1 MRAVITGLWLVLAVT
16 SGLAGQNPPNPSQIR
31 SGGALAHQL
40 LGTWRLISIGSV
52 RQDGTFE
59 PVPELGSRAIGYL
72 MYDTTG
78 HMCVSLA
85 NPDHPR
91 WANPEKPT
99 EAERLHSFDVV
110 FAYCGTYE
118 VQEKE
123 NRVIHRPEMAS
134 WPHYVGTD
142 QFRNIRMQGDRLI
155 LSDKETPPNG
165 EPHEYQITWERV
177 RKQNQ

>member
-1 MRAVITGLWLVLAVT
+1 MRAVLIGALSLFCAVAGSLGQ
-16 SGLAGQNPPNPSQIR
+16 SGPSSSQTKSAVPLAGR
-31 SGGALAHQL
+31 L
-40 LGTWRLISIGSV
+40 LGTWRLISIGSF
-52 RQDGTFE
+52 RPDGTFE
-59 PVPELGSRAIGYL
+59 PEPELGPHPIGYL
-72 MYDTTG
+72 MYDSTG

-85 NPDHPR
+85 NPNHPR

-99 EAERLHSFDVV
+99 EAERLHSFDVM

-123 NRVIHRPEMAS
+123 QRVIHRPEMAS

-142 QFRNIRMQGDRLI
+142 QFRNIRMEGNRLI

-165 EPHEYQITWERV
+165 EPHEYFITWERV
-177 RKQNQ
+177 VRQSQ